1 MTRRLLLSYLGL
13 AVLILLILE
22 VPLAVLGQR
31 FERQLATNQIE
42 KEANGLVA
50 LTADS
55 LGESRRAQLQTL
67 VAGYE
72 ERTGGEVTV
81 VSVTGEVLAASSR
94 DADRD
99 ATQEYKTVIARA
111 LGGQTAAVFS
121 RDEGRPYA
129 VAAAPVIED
138 GRLAAAV
145 VVAAPASLT
154 QDRIHEIWLALGI
167 FAAGAIVVAALVGL
181 ILARSLAHSLGKLE
195 ATVDRFGRGEL
206 SSRAGET
213 EGPEEIRSLARQF
226 NHMAAQLDELIEA
239 QTRFVADASHQ
250 LRSPLTALRLRIE
263 NLEATADEAS
273 VESISAVGRE
283 VQRLSR
289 IVDGLLTLGRAGQG
303 APAPVEVT
311 VAAVIA
317 ERCDAWSPLAAEKDV
332 SIEAVDEVHSDV
344 RRRLHPGDLEQILD
358 NLLANAVEVSPP
370 ASRIRVVLRPS
381 GHGQAEIHVIDQGPG
396 LAEED
401 RKRAFDRF
409 WQGSAR
415 PSGHSGLGL
424 AIVRQ
429 LATRNGL
436 DVALRSAQPVGLDAV
451 VVLPPPTR

>member
-22 VPLAVLGQR
+22 VPLATLAQR

-42 KEANGLVA
+42 KEAGALVA

-55 LGESRRAQLQTL
+55 LGDSQRARLQSL
-67 VAGYE
+67 VAGYQTH
-72 ERTGGEVTV
+72 TGGEVTV
-81 VSVTGEVLAASSR
+81 VSATGEVLAASSG

-99 ATQEYKTVIARA
+99 ATTEWTALIQRA
-111 LGGQTAAVFS
+111 LDGQAAAVFTS
-121 RDEGRPYA
+121 DEGRPYA
-129 VAAAPVIED
+129 VAATPVIED
-138 GRLAAAV
+138 SHLAAV
-145 VVAAPASLT
+145 VVVGAPATLT
-154 QDRIHEIWLALGI
+154 ENRIHEIWLALGV
-167 FAAGAIVVAALVGL
+167 FAAGAIVVAALVGVV
-181 ILARSLAHSLGKLE
+181 LARSLARSLGQLE
-195 ATVDRFGRGEL
+195 ATVHRFGRGEL
-206 SSRAGET
+206 SSRAGEGD
-213 EGPEEIRSLARQF
+213 GPEEIRSLARQF

-239 QTRFVADASHQ
+239 QKRFVADASHQ

-263 NLEATADEAS
+263 NLEATADEAT
-273 VESISAVGRE
+273 VDAISAVGRE

-289 IVDGLLTLGRAGQG
+289 IVDGLLTLSRAGQD
-303 APAPVEVT
+303 AAAPVEVE
-311 VAAVIA
+311 VAPVIA
-317 ERCDAWSPLAAEKDV
+317 DRCEAWSALGAEKDV
-332 SIEAVDEVHSDV
+332 SITAVDEVGSEV

-370 ASRIRVVLRPS
+370 STLIRVLLRRA
-381 GHGQAEIHVIDQGPG
+381 GHGQVDIHVVDEGPG

-424 AIVRQ
+424 AIVHQ

-436 DVALRSAQPVGLDAV
+436 EVELRPGRPGGLDAV
-451 VVLPPPTR
+451 VHLPPAR

>member
-22 VPLAVLGQR
+22 VPLATLAQR

-50 LTADS
+50 LIGDS
-55 LGESRRAQLQTL
+55 VGESHRAQLQSL
-67 VAGYE
+67 VASYE
-72 ERTGGEVTV
+72 SRTGGEVTV
-81 VSVTGEVLAASSR
+81 LSPTGDLLAASSR

-99 ATQEYKTVIARA
+99 AAQEWKALIGRA
-111 LGGQTAAVFS
+111 LDGQTAAVFTY
-121 RDEGRPYA
+121 DEGRPYA

-138 GRLAAAV
+138 SRLAAAV
-145 VVAAPASLT
+145 VLGAPAELT
-154 QDRIHEIWLALGI
+154 QNRIHEIWLALGI

-181 ILARSLAHSLGKLE
+181 VLARSLAHSLGRLE
-195 ATVDRFGRGEL
+195 ATVHRFGRGEL
-206 SSRAGET
+206 SSRAGES

-239 QTRFVADASHQ
+239 QRRFVADASHQ

-263 NLEATADEAS
+263 NLEATADEAT
-273 VESISAVGRE
+273 VESIAAVGRE

-289 IVDGLLTLGRAGQG
+289 IVDGLLTLGRAGPG
-303 APAPVEVT
+303 ATVPVEVT
-311 VAAVIA
+311 VARVIA
-317 ERCDAWSPLAAEKDV
+317 ERCDAWSALAAEKDV
-332 SIEAVDEVHSDV
+332 SIEAVVEAHSDV
-344 RRRLHPGDLEQILD
+344 RRQLHPGDLEQILD

-370 ASRIRVVLRPS
+370 ASRIQVVLGRA
-381 GHGQAEIHVIDQGPG
+381 GHGQAEIHVLDQGPG
-396 LAEED
+396 LPEED

-409 WQGSAR
+409 WQGTAR

-436 DVALRSAQPVGLDAV
+436 EVELRPGRPGGLDAV
-451 VVLPPPTR
+451 VLFPPAR